1 MKYSIAFKDLPF
13 EPETRQVIY
22 VENQYDGRINAIIM
36 ENYEWLKRAFSQA
49 DLEFIYLP
57 MFFKDEDME
66 TKIRYYAPYLT
77 ADVIDK
83 SRTTQQFPTWL
94 YEPRRK

>member
-13 EPETRQVIY
+13 EPESRQVIY

-36 ENYEWLKRAFSQA
+36 ENYEQLKRAFSQA

-77 ADVIDK
+77 ADVY
-83 SRTTQQFPTWL
+83 R
-94 YEPRRK
+94 